1 MEGREVKTHIQAAQV
16 FKKVLIRCS
25 SKEDDSMKKKIFLFF
40 WVLLVGVAFVMM
52 GSYKAEAV
60 PIKLTFSIFFPATH
74 AQAKTAIDWAKEIE
88 KRTNGK
94 VQITTFPAGTL
105 TKAPQCYDGVVKG
118 ISDLGFSLFAYTRG
132 RFPVMAAVDLPMGYP
147 NGKVASRVAQEFAK
161 AFNPKELHDVK
172 VLYLHAHGPGLL
184 HTKKAVRKLEDLKGM
199 KIRATGLS
207 SKVVEALGGV
217 PVAMPQ
223 GGTYE
228 ALQKGVV
235 EGTFGPM
242 EVLKGWKQAE
252 VIKYTTECYGVGY
265 TTTFFV
271 VMNLDKW
278 KALPNDVK
286 KVFEEVSERYV
297 DIHGKVWDSTDEEG
311 RKYTKSLGNEI
322 IPLSDEENA
331 RWRKAVE
338 PVISKFITSTPNGGK
353 YVEKIRELMAKYSK

>member
-1 MEGREVKTHIQAAQV
+1 
-16 FKKVLIRCS
+16 
-25 SKEDDSMKKKIFLFF
+25 MKKNILLFCLITALGIAL
-40 WVLLVGVAFVMM
+40 VLPGAARV
-52 GSYKAEAV
+52 EAA
-60 PIKLTFSIFFPATH
+60 PIKLTFSIFFPPTH
-74 AQAKTAIDWAKEIE
+74 GQTKAAENWAKEIE
-88 KRTNGK
+88 KQTNGQ
-94 VQITTFPAGTL
+94 VQIAIFPAGTL

-147 NGKVASRVAQEFAK
+147 NGKIASRVAQEFAK
-161 AFNPKELHDVK
+161 TFNPKELHDVK

-184 HTKKAVRKLEDLKGM
+184 HTKKPVEKLEDLKGM

-207 SKVVEALGGV
+207 AKVVKALGGV
-217 PVAMPQ
+217 PVAMSQ

-252 VIKYTTECYGVGY
+252 VVKYTTECYGVGY
-265 TTTFFV
+265 TTTFFI

-278 KALPNDVK
+278 NALPDDVK
-286 KVFEEVSERYV
+286 KVFDEVSEKYV
-297 DIHGKVWDSTDEEG
+297 KVHGEVWDSTDVEG
-311 RKYTKSLGNEI
+311 LKYTQELGNKI
-322 IPLSDEENA
+322 ITLSEEENA

-338 PVISKFITSTPNGGK
+338 PVINNFITNTPDGK
-353 YVEKIRELMAKYSK
+353 MYVDKIKELMEKYSK

>member
-1 MEGREVKTHIQAAQV
+1 LPSNLSL
-16 FKKVLIRCS
+16 KKEEAVMMKRV
-25 SKEDDSMKKKIFLFF
+25 SMFF
-40 WVLLVGVAFVMM
+40 WVIVFGVTLTATSALSE
-52 GSYKAEAV
+52 GTK
-60 PIKLTFSIFFPATH
+60 PIKLTFSIFFPPTH
-74 AQAKTAIDWAKEIE
+74 GQTKAAMDWAKEIE
-88 KRTNGK
+88 KLTDNK
-94 VQITTFPAGTL
+94 VQITVFPGGTL

-132 RFPVMAAVDLPMGYP
+132 RFPVMAAVDLPMGYT

-161 AFNPKELHDVK
+161 TFNPKELSDVK

-184 HTKKAVRKLEDLKGM
+184 HTKKPVKKLEDLKGM

-207 SKVVEALGGV
+207 AKIVEALGGV

-223 GGTYE
+223 GDTYE
-228 ALQKGVV
+228 ALKKGVV

-252 VIKYTTECYGVGY
+252 VIKYTTEDYSVGY

-278 KALPNDVK
+278 NALPDDIK
-286 KVFEEVSERYV
+286 KIFNEVSDKYT
-297 DIHGKVWDSTDEEG
+297 DIHGKVWDSTDQEG
-311 RKYTKSLGNEI
+311 RKYTLSLGNKI
-322 IPLSDEENA
+322 IPLSKEESA

-338 PVISKFITSTPNGGK
+338 PVINDYITNTPDGDK
-353 YVEKIRELMAKYSK
+353 YVGKIRELMKQYSN